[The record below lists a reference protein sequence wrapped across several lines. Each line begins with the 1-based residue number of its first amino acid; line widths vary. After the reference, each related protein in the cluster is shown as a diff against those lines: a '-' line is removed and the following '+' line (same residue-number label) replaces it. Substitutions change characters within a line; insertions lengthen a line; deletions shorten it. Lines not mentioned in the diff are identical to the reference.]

1 MEHPSF
7 PATPQS
13 PEQTIWS
20 QSVLRFVI
28 TGIAAGLVIGAM
40 TAVGQSVLSGSL
52 FQLTNSGAIWVIIAF
67 VMGRYASSRTTA
79 IVAGTLA
86 LVGELVGYYLTVWL
100 ISPYVSPLWR
110 MLAWCVVAV
119 IAGPLLAWSGYVS
132 SHMSG
137 RMRLVGLAMLGAIF
151 IGEGLYLIAWVTTP
165 LIPLLWL
172 VIGVGA
178 TALLSRREIQRAHA
192 WAYTAGLSIF
202 FYGAIETLTLLNTL
216 RKALIPG

>member
-7 PATPQS
+7 SATPQS
-13 PEQTIWS
+13 TEQTMWS
-20 QSVLRFVI
+20 QSMLRFVVI
-28 TGIAAGLVIGAM
+28 GIAAGLVIGAV
-40 TAVGQSVLSGSL
+40 TAVGQSVLSGDL
-52 FQLTNSGAIWVIIAF
+52 FQLTNSGALWVIIAF

-86 LVGELVGYYLTVWL
+86 LFGELLGYYVTVWL

-110 MLAWCVVAV
+110 ILAWCVVAV

-137 RMRLVGLAMLGAIF
+137 RGRLVGSAMLGAIF
-151 IGEGLYLIAWVTTP
+151 IGEGLYLLAWVTTP
-165 LIPLLWL
+165 VIPILWL
-172 VIGVGA
+172 SIGIAITV
-178 TALLSRREIQRAHA
+178 LLTRREIQRVQA

-202 FYGAIETLTLLNTL
+202 FYGAIEALTLLNTL
-216 RKALIPG
+216 RKALIAG

>member
-13 PEQTIWS
+13 TEQTIWS

-28 TGIAAGLVIGAM
+28 IGIAAGLVIGAL
-40 TAVGQSVLSGSL
+40 TAVGQSVLSGDL
-52 FQLTNSGAIWVIIAF
+52 FQLTNSGAIWVIITF

-86 LVGELVGYYLTVWL
+86 LFGELLGYYVTVWL

-110 MLAWCVVAV
+110 ILAWCAVAV

-132 SHMSG
+132 SHLSG

-165 LIPLLWL
+165 VIPILWL
-172 VIGVGA
+172 VIGVA
-178 TALLSRREIQRAHA
+178 TTALLTRREIQRAQA
-192 WAYTAGLSIF
+192 WACTVGLSIF

-216 RKALIPG
+216 RKALIAG